1 MVLCNRNWDPLCA
14 GRDLVIPLDSVI
26 ALSNY
31 VARGMYKKGLPA
43 EEQVADQGQ
52 NSLSSAHQKM
62 LKTSVDPVVKEPELI
77 QGTYDLSTL
86 LVDTC
91 MNDLN
96 WISPAAVLTFG
107 QLRKCT
113 ESRAEAIM
121 SVVGAT
127 NWYKSYISQHLTA
140 PPETGLVLGF
150 YPTDFLNEALANIGP
165 TFFTAISTDMH
176 YLESSIKFSDHSWH
190 VREDHMPI
198 GSMMPFTSSPTYLQP
213 PQKYSFNA
221 YNHPAVAT
229 WKILEDGSVRITQA
243 GVLTTQHLA
252 EQNDSEV
259 DDMIIAPVLNDDGNI
274 TSDTEVEAIDQKL
287 QPWLESFSNAE
298 NAPNFAVCLYQQIY
312 LTQDIPGPQVGLLL
326 KQVGQR
332 GEQLLLVKIGQYY
345 TRSLFAREIETCEVD
360 WLVL

>member
-1 MVLCNRNWDPLCA
+1 
-14 GRDLVIPLDSVI
+14 
-26 ALSNY
+26 
-31 VARGMYKKGLPA
+31 
-43 EEQVADQGQ
+43 
-52 NSLSSAHQKM
+52 
-62 LKTSVDPVVKEPELI
+62 
-77 QGTYDLSTL
+77 
-86 LVDTC
+86 
-91 MNDLN
+91 
-96 WISPAAVLTFG
+96 
-107 QLRKCT
+107 
-113 ESRAEAIM
+113 
-121 SVVGAT
+121 
-127 NWYKSYISQHLTA
+127 
-140 PPETGLVLGF
+140 
-150 YPTDFLNEALANIGP
+150 
-165 TFFTAISTDMH
+165 
-176 YLESSIKFSDHSWH
+176 
-190 VREDHMPI
+190 
-198 GSMMPFTSSPTYLQP
+198 
-213 PQKYSFNA
+213 
-221 YNHPAVAT
+221 
-229 WKILEDGSVRITQA
+229 A